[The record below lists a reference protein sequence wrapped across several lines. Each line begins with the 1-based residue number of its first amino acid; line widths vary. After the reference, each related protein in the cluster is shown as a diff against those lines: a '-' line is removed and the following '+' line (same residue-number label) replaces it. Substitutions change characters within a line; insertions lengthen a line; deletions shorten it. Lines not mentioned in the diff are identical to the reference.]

1 MKNRIYR
8 RLSGRERE
16 EISRGLAAG
25 ETQAGI
31 AQRLGRNPGTI
42 SREITRNSGKSGY
55 RAFSAGQRAKRA
67 ATARHG
73 DKRLLCENKRLRT
86 YILAGLK
93 RRWSPREIVRRLH
106 MEYPYDKDMRISHET
121 IYQYIYV
128 LPRGSLK
135 RTLIQALRQERKRR
149 RSQGSRK
156 GTAAET
162 RGKIADMLSI
172 EERPQEVA
180 DRIVSGHWEGDLI
193 MGKYKRSA
201 LGTLVERTTR
211 YTILVPLGKNKDAQS
226 VRKAYTR
233 ALRSIPKE
241 LAKTLTYDQGK
252 EMSEHK
258 VFTID
263 TGIQIYFAHPA
274 SPWERGTNE
283 NTNGLIRQYFPKGT
297 EFDKVS
303 IREIR
308 RVQRQL
314 NGRPRA
320 VLNYYKPDEVF
331 NNLVALKV

>member
-25 ETQAGI
+25 KTQQEI
-31 AQRLGRNPGTI
+31 ADLLGRDPGTI
-42 SREITRNSGKSGY
+42 SREINRNSGKSGY
-55 RAFSAGQRAKRA
+55 RGFSAGRRAQDAAASRRLGKRRILEHA
-67 ATARHG
+67 KLHA
-73 DKRLLCENKRLRT
+73 
-86 YILAGLK
+86 YILSGLQQ
-93 RRWSPREIVRRLH
+93 RWSPREIVRRMR
-106 MEYPYDKDMRISHET
+106 MEYPHDEDMRISHEA

-128 LPRGSLK
+128 LPRGGLK
-135 RTLIQALRQERKRR
+135 QTLIRALRQERKYRR
-149 RSQGSRK
+149 KKGGRK
-156 GTAAET
+156 GTATET

-180 DRIVSGHWEGDLI
+180 DRAVPGHWEGDLI
-193 MGKYKRSA
+193 MGKYKRTA

-211 YTILVPLGKNKDAQS
+211 YTLLVPLGKDKDAVS
-226 VRKAYTR
+226 VRKAYVR
-233 ALRSIPKE
+233 ELRSVPKE
-241 LAKTLTYDQGK
+241 LTKTLTYDQGK

-258 VFTID
+258 TFTID
-263 TGIQIYFAHPA
+263 TGIQVYFAHPA

-303 IREIR
+303 TREIK

-314 NGRPRA
+314 NDRPRA
-320 VLNYYKPDEVF
+320 VLNYQKPDEVF
-331 NNLVALKV
+331 NELVALKV